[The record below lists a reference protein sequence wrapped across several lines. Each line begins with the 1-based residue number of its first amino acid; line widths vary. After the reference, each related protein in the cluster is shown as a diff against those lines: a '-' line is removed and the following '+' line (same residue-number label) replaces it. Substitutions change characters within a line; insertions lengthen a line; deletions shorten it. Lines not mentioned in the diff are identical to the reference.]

1 MNEEL
6 KAELDTLKK
15 GLEGKTQVEVKE
27 AITAFESKVNET
39 IKTEAKSLFD
49 AEIKSVR
56 DEMEQKF
63 AADIK
68 AVQDHADK
76 LDVKLQ
82 TSVKTANNKP
92 TFGQMMRKTIAEKFD
107 QINEV
112 GGGAKSYKVETK
124 VVGDM
129 TLGNNLTGDEPRDYN
144 FEVAMKPGQ
153 ALNFSDLVSTV
164 NISGGTYTFV
174 RETTSEG
181 SISTQTEGALKSQID
196 YDTAMVDV
204 STDFLA
210 GFAVYSKKMRN
221 NLTYLQSFLPR
232 ALRRDYF
239 IAENAQFSTA
249 LAADVTASTVISGNN
264 IERLISEISALE
276 SINYMV
282 NGIVITPADYW
293 TIMTTEK
300 STGAGYGLPGIV
312 TIDGGQLRINGIP
325 IYKATWLA
333 ANKYFV
339 GDWSYVE
346 KVVTE
351 GLSLEF
357 STEDVDNFRKNN
369 ITARIEAQIA
379 LAVRRPDALIYGDF
393 TTVV

>member
-1 MNEEL
+1 M
-6 KAELDTLKK
+6 
-15 GLEGKTQVEVKE
+15 EVKE
-27 AITAFESKVNET
+27 LNEALEGIKAQVATSTAENKAALEGQIKALET
-39 IKTEAKSLFD
+39 KLSDAVEAGVKNATD
-49 AEIKSVR
+49 ALQLE
-56 DEMEQKF
+56 
-63 AADIK
+63 IK

-76 LDVKLQ
+76 LDVKMQ
-82 TSVKTANNKP
+82 AKATGVNEPKP
-92 TFGQMMRKTIAEKFD
+92 TFGKMMRTVLAESFKD
-107 QINEV
+107 INAV
-112 GGGAKSYKVETK
+112 GGSSKSFKVDTK
-124 VVGDM
+124 AVGDM

-144 FEVAMKPGQ
+144 FDVAMKPGQ
-153 ALNFSDLVSTV
+153 NLNFQDLVPTV
-164 NISGGTYTFV
+164 NITGGTYTFV

-181 SISTQTEGALKSQID
+181 SISTQTEGSAKSQID
-196 YDTAMVDV
+196 YDTAMIDV

-221 NLTYLQSFLPR
+221 NLPYLESFLPR
-232 ALRRDYF
+232 SLRRDYF
-239 IAENAQFSTA
+239 IAENAQFVTTLS
-249 LAADVTASTVISGNN
+249 AAVTASTLTTGNH
-264 IERLISEISALE
+264 IERLINNIAALE
-276 SINYMV
+276 GINYMV

-351 GLSLEF
+351 GLALEF
-357 STEDVDNFRKNN
+357 STEDSDNFRKNN

-379 LAVRRPDALIYGDF
+379 LAVRRTDALIYGDF
-393 TTVV
+393 TTVA

>member
-1 MNEEL
+1 MEIREI
-6 KAELDTLKK
+6 KEIQEA
-15 GLEGKTQVEVKE
+15 LEGIKTQVTESTAENKTALEGQIKALDTKLGTAIEEGVKS
-27 AITAFESKVNET
+27 A
-39 IKTEAKSLFD
+39 TEALQ
-49 AEIKSVR
+49 AE
-56 DEMEQKF
+56 
-63 AADIK
+63 IK
-68 AVQDHADK
+68 AVQEHADK
-76 LDVKLQ
+76 LDVKIQ
-82 TSVKTANNKP
+82 TEVKSIDAPKP
-92 TFGQMMRKTIAEKFD
+92 TFGQMMRKMISDKFED
-107 QINEV
+107 INAV
-112 GGGAKSYKVETK
+112 GGGAKSYKVDTK
-124 VVGDM
+124 AVGDM
-129 TLGNNLTGDEPRDYN
+129 TLGNNLTGDQPRDYN

-153 ALNFSDLVSTV
+153 ALNFADLVTTV

-174 RETTSEG
+174 RETASEG
-181 SISTQTEGALKSQID
+181 GITTQTEGALKSQID
-196 YDTAMVDV
+196 YDTAMIDV

-221 NLTYLQSFLPR
+221 NLPYLESFLPR

-239 IAENAQFSTA
+239 ISENAQFSTA
-249 LAADVTASTVISGNN
+249 LAAEVTASTVTAGNN

-300 STGAGYGLPGIV
+300 SVGAGYGLPGIV
-312 TIDGGQLRINGIP
+312 TVDGGQLRINGIP
-325 IYKATWLA
+325 IFKATWLA

-357 STEDVDNFRKNN
+357 STEDSDNFRKNN

-393 TTVV
+393 TSAP

>member
-1 MNEEL
+1 MEL
-6 KAELDTLKK
+6 KELNQALDGIKAQVATSTAENKAA
-15 GLEGKTQVEVKE
+15 LEGQIKALETKLSDAVEAGVKN
-27 AITAFESKVNET
+27 A
-39 IKTEAKSLFD
+39 TEALQL
-49 AEIKSVR
+49 EIKG
-56 DEMEQKF
+56 
-63 AADIK
+63 
-68 AVQDHADK
+68 VQDHADK
-76 LDVKLQ
+76 LDIKMQAKATGV
-82 TSVKTANNKP
+82 NEPKP
-92 TFGQMMRKTIAEKFD
+92 TFGKMMRTVLAESFKD
-107 QINEV
+107 INAV
-112 GGGAKSYKVETK
+112 GGSSKSFKVDTK
-124 VVGDM
+124 AVGDM

-144 FEVAMKPGQ
+144 FDVAMKPGQ
-153 ALNFSDLVSTV
+153 NLNFQDLVPTV
-164 NISGGTYTFV
+164 NITGGTYTFV

-181 SISTQTEGALKSQID
+181 SISTQTEGSAKSQID
-196 YDTAMVDV
+196 YDTAMIDV

-221 NLTYLQSFLPR
+221 NLPYLESFLPR

-239 IAENAQFSTA
+239 IAENAQFVTTLS
-249 LAADVTASTVISGNN
+249 AAVTAATLTTGNH
-264 IERLISEISALE
+264 IERLINNIAALE
-276 SINYMV
+276 GINYMV

-351 GLSLEF
+351 GLALEF
-357 STEDVDNFRKNN
+357 STEDSDNFRKNN

-379 LAVRRPDALIYGDF
+379 LAVRRTDALIYGDF
-393 TTVV
+393 TTVA

>member
-1 MNEEL
+1 MEL
-6 KAELDTLKK
+6 KELNQALDGIKAQVATSTAENKAA
-15 GLEGKTQVEVKE
+15 LEGQIKALETKLSDAVEAGVKN
-27 AITAFESKVNET
+27 AT
-39 IKTEAKSLFD
+39 D
-49 AEIKSVR
+49 ALQLE
-56 DEMEQKF
+56 
-63 AADIK
+63 IK

-76 LDVKLQ
+76 LDVKMQ
-82 TSVKTANNKP
+82 AKATGENEPKP
-92 TFGQMMRKTIAEKFD
+92 TFGKMMRTVLAESFKD
-107 QINEV
+107 INAV
-112 GGGAKSYKVETK
+112 GGSSKSFKVDTK
-124 VVGDM
+124 AVGDM

-144 FEVAMKPGQ
+144 FDVAMKPGQ
-153 ALNFSDLVSTV
+153 NLNFQDLVPTV
-164 NISGGTYTFV
+164 NITGGTYTFV

-181 SISTQTEGALKSQID
+181 SISTQTEGSAKSQID
-196 YDTAMVDV
+196 YDTAMIDV

-221 NLTYLQSFLPR
+221 NLPYLESFLPR
-232 ALRRDYF
+232 SLRRDYF
-239 IAENAQFSTA
+239 IAENAQFVTTLS
-249 LAADVTASTVISGNN
+249 AAVTASTLTTGNH
-264 IERLISEISALE
+264 IERLINNIAALE
-276 SINYMV
+276 GINYMV

-351 GLSLEF
+351 GLALEF
-357 STEDVDNFRKNN
+357 STEDSDNFRKNN

-379 LAVRRPDALIYGDF
+379 LAVRRTDALIYGDF
-393 TTVV
+393 TTVA

>member
-1 MNEEL
+1 M
-6 KAELDTLKK
+6 
-15 GLEGKTQVEVKE
+15 EVKE
-27 AITAFESKVNET
+27 LNEALEGIKAQVATSTAENKTALEGQIKALET
-39 IKTEAKSLFD
+39 KLSEAVEQGVKQATEALQ
-49 AEIKSVR
+49 AE
-56 DEMEQKF
+56 
-63 AADIK
+63 IK
-68 AVQDHADK
+68 AVQDHADN
-76 LDVKLQ
+76 LDVKMQ
-82 TSVKTANNKP
+82 AKANGANEPKP
-92 TFGQMMRKTIAEKFD
+92 TFGKMMRKMIAEKFED
-107 QINEV
+107 INAV
-112 GGGAKSYKVETK
+112 GGATKSFKVDTK
-124 VVGDM
+124 AVGDM

-144 FEVAMKPGQ
+144 FDVAMKPGQ
-153 ALNFSDLVSTV
+153 NLNFADLVSTV
-164 NISGGTYTFV
+164 NITGGTYTFV

-181 SISTQTEGALKSQID
+181 AIATQTEGAAKSQID
-196 YDTAMVDV
+196 YDTAMIDV

-221 NLTYLQSFLPR
+221 NLPYLESFLPR

-239 IAENAQFSTA
+239 ISENAQFVTA
-249 LAADVTASTVISGNN
+249 LAAEATASTVITGNH
-264 IERLISEISALE
+264 IERLISNISALE

-293 TIMTTEK
+293 TIMTIEK

-357 STEDVDNFRKNN
+357 STEDSDNFRKNN

-379 LAVRRPDALIYGDF
+379 LAVRRPDALVYGDF
-393 TTVV
+393 TTVA